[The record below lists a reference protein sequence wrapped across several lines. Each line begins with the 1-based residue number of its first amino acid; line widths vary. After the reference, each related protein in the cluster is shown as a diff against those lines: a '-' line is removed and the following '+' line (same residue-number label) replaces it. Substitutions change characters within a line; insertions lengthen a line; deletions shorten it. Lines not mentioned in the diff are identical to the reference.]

1 MMEDVGTSAN
11 QLVQLDSNAKIPAV
25 DGSLLTN
32 MSSALSGSSDPTL
45 STNPSG
51 GVGTKFVN
59 TTSGEIFICT
69 DATAGENIWINVG
82 AGSGN
87 IQLTYQGENYGYAMG
102 GYRAAYTN
110 VIDRWSL
117 TSDGNAADV
126 GDMTVIKIGAAGLVD
141 NSHGYSCGGNG
152 PGGVNADM
160 VERFAFGSSSN
171 AVDIGNLSANHSD
184 DPGSS
189 QSNDMDYGYIHG
201 GSSGNVIERFAF
213 GSSVTGADVGDML
226 WSQNGI
232 GGNCSPS
239 YGYISG
245 GSHATGALNI
255 QKYAFASSG
264 NSTDVGNMLM
274 STKYIGEN
282 GNSQTYG
289 YAMGGLDPGGYSNV
303 IQKWAYAS
311 DSNATDVGNLLYT
324 GNSCNSVSSTD
335 YVYCVG
341 GGNASSQYQHLQKV
355 PFATDGNSTD
365 VGDLTANA
373 QTDIGTCAN

>member
-1 MMEDVGTSAN
+1 
-11 QLVQLDSNAKIPAV
+11 
-25 DGSLLTN
+25 
-32 MSSALSGSSDPTL
+32 MSVA
-45 STNPSG
+45 
-51 GVGTKFVN
+51 
-59 TTSGEIFICT
+59 
-69 DATAGENIWINVG
+69 
-82 AGSGN
+82 
-87 IQLTYQGENYGYAMG
+87 
-102 GYRAAYTN
+102 
-110 VIDRWSL
+110 
-117 TSDGNAADV
+117 
-126 GDMTVIKIGAAGLVD
+126 
-141 NSHGYSCGGNG
+141 
-152 PGGVNADM
+152 
-160 VERFAFGSSSN
+160 FA
-171 AVDIGNLSANHSD
+171 
-184 DPGSS
+184 
-189 QSNDMDYGYIHG
+189 
-201 GSSGNVIERFAF
+201 
-213 GSSVTGADVGDML
+213 SSVTGTDVGDML